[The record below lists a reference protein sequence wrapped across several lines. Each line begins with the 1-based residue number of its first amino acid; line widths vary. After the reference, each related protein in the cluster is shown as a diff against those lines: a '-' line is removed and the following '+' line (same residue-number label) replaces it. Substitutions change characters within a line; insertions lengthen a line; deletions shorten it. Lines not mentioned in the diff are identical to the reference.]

1 MSIVPKANSICQNKP
16 MDPEEQKKLAAIKSM
31 EFIEDDCVLG
41 VGTGSTVNHLIE
53 ALPSVKHKIEA
64 VTSSSEAST
73 KLLEEN
79 GFRVD
84 DLSTVGSPDLYIDG
98 ADEITKHFHMIK
110 GGGGALTREKI
121 IAEASRKFVC
131 IIDESKLVD
140 LLGNFPLPV
149 EVIPMAKSM
158 VARRMTKLGG
168 LPELR
173 HGFITDNGNLI
184 LDVHNL
190 KILDPIDL
198 ENQINNIPG
207 VVTNGIVAKR
217 AANVMIIGNE
227 NGPKVHIKS

>member
-1 MSIVPKANSICQNKP
+1 MN
-16 MDPEEQKKLAAIKSM
+16 PEEQKKQAALKSLD
-31 EFIEDDCVLG
+31 FIDDDCILG

-53 ALPSVKHKIEA
+53 ALPTVKNKIEA

-84 DLSTVGSPDLYIDG
+84 DLSSVGSPDVYIDG

-131 IIDESKLVD
+131 IIDGSKLVD
-140 LLGNFPLPV
+140 LLGKFPLPV
-149 EVIPMAKSM
+149 EVIPMAKSL
-158 VARRMTKLGG
+158 VARELTKLGG

-173 HGFITDNGNLI
+173 HDFVTDNGNLI

-190 KILDPIDL
+190 KILDPVVT
-198 ENQINNIPG
+198 ESQINNIPG
-207 VVTNGIVAKR
+207 VVTNGIFAKR
-217 AANVMIIGNE
+217 SADVMIIGNKQ
-227 NGPKVHIKS
+227 GPMVKIKN

>member
-1 MSIVPKANSICQNKP
+1 MN
-16 MDPEEQKKLAAIKSM
+16 PEEQKKQAALKSL
-31 EFIEDDCVLG
+31 EFINDDCILG

-53 ALPSVKHKIEA
+53 ALPSVKNKIEA

-84 DLSTVGSPDLYIDG
+84 DLSSVGSPDVYIDG
-98 ADEITKHFHMIK
+98 ADEITEHFHMIK

-131 IIDESKLVD
+131 IIDGSKLVD
-140 LLGNFPLPV
+140 LLGKFPLPV
-149 EVIPMAKSM
+149 EVIPMAKSL
-158 VARRMTKLGG
+158 VARELTKLGG

-173 HGFITDNGNLI
+173 HDFVTDNGNLI

-190 KILDPIDL
+190 KILDPVVT
-198 ENQINNIPG
+198 ESQINNIPG
-207 VVTNGIVAKR
+207 VVTNGIFAKR
-217 AANVMIIGNE
+217 SADVMIIGNKQ
-227 NGPKVHIKS
+227 GPMIKIKN

>member
-1 MSIVPKANSICQNKP
+1 
-16 MDPEEQKKLAAIKSM
+16 MDSEEQKKQAALKSL
-31 EFIEDDCVLG
+31 EFINDDCILG

-53 ALPSVKHKIEA
+53 ALPSVKNKIEA

-84 DLSTVGSPDLYIDG
+84 DLSSVGSPDVYIDG
-98 ADEITKHFHMIK
+98 ADEITQHFHMIK

-131 IIDESKLVD
+131 IIDGSKLVD
-140 LLGNFPLPV
+140 LLGKFPLPV
-149 EVIPMAKSM
+149 EVIPMAKSL
-158 VARRMTKLGG
+158 VARELTKLGG

-173 HGFITDNGNLI
+173 HDFVTDNGNLI

-190 KILDPIDL
+190 KILDPVDI
-198 ENQINNIPG
+198 ESHINNIPG
-207 VVTNGIVAKR
+207 VITNGIFAKR
-217 AANVMIIGNE
+217 SANVMIIGNE
-227 NGPKVHIKS
+227 KGPMIKIKN

>member
-1 MSIVPKANSICQNKP
+1 
-16 MDPEEQKKLAAIKSM
+16 MDSEEQKKQAALKSL
-31 EFIEDDCVLG
+31 EFINDDCILG

-53 ALPSVKHKIEA
+53 VLPSVKNKIEA

-84 DLSTVGSPDLYIDG
+84 DLSSVGSPDVYIDG
-98 ADEITKHFHMIK
+98 ADEITQHFHMIK

-131 IIDESKLVD
+131 IIDGSKLVD
-140 LLGNFPLPV
+140 LLGKFPLPV
-149 EVIPMAKSM
+149 EVIPMAKSL
-158 VARRMTKLGG
+158 VARELTKLGG

-173 HGFITDNGNLI
+173 HDFVTDNGNLI

-190 KILDPIDL
+190 KILDPVDI
-198 ENQINNIPG
+198 ESHINNIPG
-207 VVTNGIVAKR
+207 VVTNGIFAKR
-217 AANVMIIGNE
+217 SANVMIIGNE
-227 NGPKVHIKS
+227 QGPMIKIKN

>member
-1 MSIVPKANSICQNKP
+1 MN
-16 MDPEEQKKLAAIKSM
+16 PEEQKKQAALKSLD
-31 EFIEDDCVLG
+31 FIDDDCILG

-53 ALPSVKHKIEA
+53 ALPTVKNKIEA
-64 VTSSSEAST
+64 VTSSSESST

-84 DLSTVGSPDLYIDG
+84 DLSSVGSPDVYIDG

-131 IIDESKLVD
+131 IIDGSKLVD
-140 LLGNFPLPV
+140 LLGKFPLPV
-149 EVIPMAKSM
+149 EVIPMAKSL
-158 VARRMTKLGG
+158 VARELTKLGG

-173 HGFITDNGNLI
+173 HDFVTDNGNLI

-190 KILDPIDL
+190 RILDPVDI
-198 ENQINNIPG
+198 ESQINNIPG
-207 VVTNGIVAKR
+207 VVTNGIFAKR
-217 AANVMIIGNE
+217 SADVMIIGNE
-227 NGPKVHIKS
+227 LGPEIKIKN

>member
-1 MSIVPKANSICQNKP
+1 
-16 MDPEEQKKLAAIKSM
+16 MDSEEQKKQAALKSL
-31 EFIEDDCVLG
+31 EFINDDCILG

-53 ALPSVKHKIEA
+53 ALPSVKNKIEA

-84 DLSTVGSPDLYIDG
+84 DLSSVGSPDVYIDG
-98 ADEITKHFHMIK
+98 ADEITQHFHMIK

-131 IIDESKLVD
+131 IIDDSKLVD
-140 LLGNFPLPV
+140 LLGKFPLPV
-149 EVIPMAKSM
+149 EVIPMAKSL
-158 VARRMTKLGG
+158 VARELTKLGG

-173 HGFITDNGNLI
+173 HDFVTDNGNLI

-190 KILDPIDL
+190 KILDPVVT
-198 ENQINNIPG
+198 ESKINNIPG
-207 VVTNGIVAKR
+207 VVTNGIFAKR
-217 AANVMIIGNE
+217 SADVMIIGNE
-227 NGPKVHIKS
+227 QGPMIKIKN

>member
-1 MSIVPKANSICQNKP
+1 
-16 MDPEEQKKLAAIKSM
+16 MDSEEQKKQAGLKSL
-31 EFIEDDCVLG
+31 EFIYDDCILG

-53 ALPSVKHKIEA
+53 ALPSVKNKIEA

-84 DLSTVGSPDLYIDG
+84 DLSSVGSPDVYIDG
-98 ADEITKHFHMIK
+98 ADEITQHFHMIK

-131 IIDESKLVD
+131 IIDGSKLVD
-140 LLGNFPLPV
+140 LLGKFPLPV
-149 EVIPMAKSM
+149 EVIPMAKSL
-158 VARRMTKLGG
+158 VARELTKLGG

-173 HGFITDNGNLI
+173 HDFVTDNGNLI

-190 KILDPIDL
+190 KILDPVDI
-198 ENQINNIPG
+198 ESHINNIPG
-207 VVTNGIVAKR
+207 VVTNGIFAKR
-217 AANVMIIGNE
+217 SANVMIIGNE
-227 NGPKVHIKS
+227 QGPMIKIKN

>member
-1 MSIVPKANSICQNKP
+1 
-16 MDPEEQKKLAAIKSM
+16 MDSEEQKKQAALKSL
-31 EFIEDDCVLG
+31 EFINDDCILG

-53 ALPSVKHKIEA
+53 ALPSVKNKIEA

-84 DLSTVGSPDLYIDG
+84 DLSSVGSPDVYIDG
-98 ADEITKHFHMIK
+98 ADEITQHFHMIK

-131 IIDESKLVD
+131 IIDGSKLVD
-140 LLGNFPLPV
+140 LLGKFPLPV
-149 EVIPMAKSM
+149 EVIPMAKSL
-158 VARRMTKLGG
+158 VARELTKLGG

-173 HGFITDNGNLI
+173 HDFVTDNGNLI

-190 KILDPIDL
+190 KILDPVDI
-198 ENQINNIPG
+198 ESHINNIPG
-207 VVTNGIVAKR
+207 VITNGIFAKR
-217 AANVMIIGNE
+217 SANVMIIGNE
-227 NGPKVHIKS
+227 QGPMIKIKT

>member
-1 MSIVPKANSICQNKP
+1 MN
-16 MDPEEQKKLAAIKSM
+16 PEEQKKQAALKSL
-31 EFIEDDCVLG
+31 EFIDDDCILG
-41 VGTGSTVNHLIE
+41 VGTGSTVNHLIS
-53 ALPSVKHKIEA
+53 ALPSVKNKIDA

-84 DLSTVGSPDLYIDG
+84 DLSSVGSPDLYIDG
-98 ADEITKHFHMIK
+98 ADEITEHFHMIK

-131 IIDESKLVD
+131 IIDNSKLVD
-140 LLGNFPLPV
+140 LLGKFPLPV
-149 EVIPMAKSM
+149 EVIPMAKSL
-158 VARRMTKLGG
+158 VARELTKLGG

-173 HGFITDNGNLI
+173 HDFITDNGNLI

-190 KILDPIDL
+190 KILDPVDL

-207 VVTNGIVAKR
+207 VVTNGIFAKR
-217 AANVMIIGNE
+217 SADVMIIGNE
-227 NGPKVHIKS
+227 SGPETKIKN